1 VLGIA
6 GDLGFENEECGEI
19 GIEGELGSIV
29 VDVDVTESGEGG
41 SSALPMRWTI
51 TALVQGVVSRPLGI
65 DSFINLESA
74 VGLGSVLETT
84 NGH

>member
-1 VLGIA
+1 
-6 GDLGFENEECGEI
+6 
-19 GIEGELGSIV
+19 
-29 VDVDVTESGEGG
+29 
-41 SSALPMRWTI
+41 MRWTI